1 MISDL
6 KSRTQIAVLN
16 AVVQQ
21 LEQAGIDEA
30 RRNAEWLVGEVAGRS
45 RTHLYAYPEHEMTAS
60 QLETLRALVAR
71 RMQHEPVQYILGYA
85 DFYGLRL
92 HVTPAVLI
100 PRPETEQVVETAL
113 TWLAKRRA
121 PRVLDI
127 GTGSG
132 CIPLA
137 IKHARP
143 DAEVFACDISAEAL
157 AIARRNADD
166 LGLAIPFF
174 QADVLAAG
182 FLEVAPGTLD
192 LVISNPP
199 YIADDEADSLDS
211 VVRDHEPHLA
221 LFAGEDPLLFYRV
234 IIRHA
239 ATLLAPGGG
248 LIFETHAHHAEA
260 VMRLME
266 ASNFVQVALKKDL
279 AGLSRIVLGQQ
290 VEAQS

>member
-6 KSRTQIAVLN
+6 KDRSQLAVLN

-21 LEQAGIDEA
+21 LEQGGIDEA
-30 RRNAEWLVGEVAGRS
+30 RRNAEWLVGEVAGHS
-45 RTHLYAYPEHEMTAS
+45 RARLYAYPEREMTEA
-60 QLETLRALVAR
+60 QLEILRSLVAR
-71 RMQHEPVQYILGYA
+71 RLQHEPVQYIVGHA

-113 TWLAKRRA
+113 AWLAEQSA

-137 IKHARP
+137 FKHERP
-143 DAEVFACDISAEAL
+143 DAEVFACDISEEAL
-157 AIARRNADD
+157 VVARRNADEH
-166 LGLAIPFF
+166 GLAIHFF
-174 QADVLAAG
+174 LADVLGGA
-182 FLEVAPGTLD
+182 FLDVAPGNLD
-192 LVISNPP
+192 LLISNPP
-199 YIADDEADSLDS
+199 YVALDEAESLARH
-211 VVRDHEPHLA
+211 VRDHEPHLA

-239 ATLLAPGGG
+239 AILLAPGGL
-248 LIFETHAHHAEA
+248 LIFETDAYHAEEVVA
-260 VMRLME
+260 LMQ
-266 ASNFVQVALKKDL
+266 ASPFEQVALNKDL
-279 AGLSRIVLGQQ
+279 AGLPRIVRGQRP
-290 VEAQS
+290 EAQS